1 MACLI
6 QDEDAVVVTHRA
18 TDCVLEPPSRQV
30 MEATRLMQIQED
42 VGIAIQGKNE
52 DHLHRIMEL
61 EVRDQAEKEGWELNR
76 VTRGSQ

>member
-1 MACLI
+1 
-6 QDEDAVVVTHRA
+6 
-18 TDCVLEPPSRQV
+18 